1 MCVCVCVC
9 LCVCLC
15 VSVCVCLCVCA
26 RACTLTHTLSHVQF
40 FSTLR
45 AVPCQASVFMQFPSQ
60 EYWNRLPFLT
70 PGDPSD
76 PEIEP
81 KSLVAPA
88 LAGRYLTTEPP
99 GKSSPRVVIN

>member
-1 MCVCVCVC
+1 M
-9 LCVCLC
+9 
-15 VSVCVCLCVCA
+15 CA
-26 RACTLTHTLSHVQF
+26 RVCMLTHTLSHVQF

-76 PEIEP
+76 PGIEP

-88 LAGRYLTTEPP
+88 LAGRFFTTELP
-99 GKSSPRVVIN
+99 GKSKPRLIINKIFGSPRNEERC